1 MLTVRKAEP
10 SDFETVMGIYEYA
23 RGFMKST
30 GNPNQWKNTHP
41 AEELIKDDIKNG
53 ICHVICEGD
62 EVHGVF
68 ALLTGKDPT
77 YSYIEDGKWLND
89 EDYVTIHRIAG
100 DGKVRGILK
109 TAKEYG
115 MQLANNI
122 RIDTHHDNKVMQGA
136 LSKQGFKRCGIIYLE
151 NGEPR
156 VAFQWR
162 K

>member
-1 MLTVRKAEP
+1 MLTVRKATLA
-10 SDFETVMGIYEYA
+10 DFETVMGIYEYA

-30 GNPNQWKNTHP
+30 VNPNQWKNTHP

-68 ALLTGKDPT
+68 ALLTEKDPT

-100 DGKVRGILK
+100 DGKVRGILQ

-115 MQLANNI
+115 MQLADNI

-156 VAFQWR
+156 IAFQLS